1 MTVARAKRT
10 DRADA
15 RRRHRM
21 EAAARAEAGETV
33 APPTRSPKATSGPT
47 PAERPSVVGAFR
59 SAARPADLQA
69 DIRFLPSLAL
79 RTKAIWVPSAVVIAA
94 GALFLTPDLGQN
106 IVFVLAFQA
115 FVVPPPLAASFL
127 AGLLAPRAAW
137 LAGGVVGLISA
148 ATFAAV
154 AVLYEGSVDATI
166 TADQLRDTVL
176 FGFAVSPVFGIGAGG
191 FAGFYRRFLRFGQPT
206 RRADQGRRNSGRR

>member
-1 MTVARAKRT
+1 MARAKRT

-21 EAAARAEAGETV
+21 EAAARAESGEPIE
-33 APPTRSPKATSGPT
+33 PPPARSDRTASGPAPT
-47 PAERPSVVGAFR
+47 DRPSVVGAFR
-59 SAARPADLQA
+59 AAARLADVRA
-69 DIRFLPSLAL
+69 DIAFLPSLVI
-79 RTKAIWVPSAVVIAA
+79 RTKAIWVPSALVIAA

-148 ATFAAV
+148 GTFAVV
-154 AVLYEGSVDATI
+154 AVLYEGSVDAAI

-176 FGFAVSPVFGIGAGG
+176 FGFAVAPLFGIGAGA
-191 FAGFYRRFLRFGQPT
+191 FAGFYRRFLRFGQPA
-206 RRADQGRRNSGRR
+206 RRANQGRRNSGRR